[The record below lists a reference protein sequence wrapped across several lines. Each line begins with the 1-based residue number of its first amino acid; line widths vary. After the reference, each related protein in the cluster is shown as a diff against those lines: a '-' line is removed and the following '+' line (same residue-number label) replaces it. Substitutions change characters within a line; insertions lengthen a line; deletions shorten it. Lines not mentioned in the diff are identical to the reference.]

1 MLIFPGLKFSDLYN
15 YSFTYAYIFKI
26 LDLPKDYNVYIEH
39 VLEAVLE
46 PVLEGVNKLKQ
57 TTQLSVVSMATVAV
71 CDAWIAFIM
80 KERIKFRLEFS
91 LSIIHSGAQWLSW

>member
-1 MLIFPGLKFSDLYN
+1 MHWLILLFFLELCLVNFSE
-15 YSFTYAYIFKI
+15 
-26 LDLPKDYNVYIEH
+26 LPSDYNVYVEH
-39 VLEAVLE
+39 VLETVLE

-80 KERIKFRLEFS
+80 KEKIKFR
-91 LSIIHSGAQWLSW
+91 